1 MAEGAGVGMGRG
13 VAFREKK
20 EEDEA
25 QKGPNLI
32 RMNALSKESR
42 KTNTN
47 FPNMF
52 GISGE

>member
-1 MAEGAGVGMGRG
+1 MAEGVGWGREG
-13 VAFREKK
+13 GSIQRGKK
-20 EEDEA
+20 EDEA